1 MAFYSFNSNSSFRSE
16 YSSLF
21 DPFTHGS
28 SGFGGP
34 LRGGGSVLPHSLVLD
49 SEKGELVKAPARV
62 GKKGVSEAKA
72 LAALKNHSE
81 AERRRRERINAHL
94 STLRGL
100 VPCTEKM
107 DKAALLATV
116 ISQVKELKKDALE
129 SSKGFLIPVDA
140 DEVQVE
146 PYDTGAGD
154 GTISVRASVCCEYR
168 SELLSDLREALDSL
182 HLKMVK
188 ADIATLG
195 NRVKNVF
202 VFTSCK
208 ERSNDAD
215 ADADAFQL
223 LASSVHQALSSVL
236 DKASASPEYSPR
248 TTLLSKRRRVSYFDT
263 SSSSS

>member
-1 MAFYSFNSNSSFRSE
+1 
-16 YSSLF
+16 
-21 DPFTHGS
+21 
-28 SGFGGP
+28 
-34 LRGGGSVLPHSLVLD
+34 
-49 SEKGELVKAPARV
+49 
-62 GKKGVSEAKA
+62 
-72 LAALKNHSE
+72 
-81 AERRRRERINAHL
+81 
-94 STLRGL
+94 
-100 VPCTEKM
+100 M

-188 ADIATLG
+188 AEIATLG

-223 LASSVHQALSSVL
+223 LASTVHQAVSSVL

-248 TTLLSKRRRVSYFDT
+248 TTLPSKRRRISYFDT

>member
-1 MAFYSFNSNSSFRSE
+1 MDFYRFNSKSSFNP
-16 YSSLF
+16 SLF
-21 DPFTHGS
+21 DPFKHGA
-28 SGFGGP
+28 SGFGGA
-34 LRGGGSVLPHSLVLD
+34 LQGGAAVALPHSLVLD

-107 DKAALLATV
+107 DKAALLAAV

-129 SSKGFLIPVDA
+129 SSKGFLIPVDD
-140 DEVQVE
+140 DEVKVE
-146 PYDTGAGD
+146 PYVIGAGD
-154 GTISVRASVCCEYR
+154 GTISVKASVCCEYR

-188 ADIATLG
+188 AEIATLG

-202 VFTSCK
+202 VLTSFK
-208 ERSNDAD
+208 KDSNDANTE
-215 ADADAFQL
+215 AYEL
-223 LASSVHQALSSVL
+223 LASSVHQVLSSVL
-236 DKASASPEYSPR
+236 DKASPSPEYSPR
-248 TTLLSKRRRVSYFDT
+248 TTLPSKRRRLSYFDKIDT